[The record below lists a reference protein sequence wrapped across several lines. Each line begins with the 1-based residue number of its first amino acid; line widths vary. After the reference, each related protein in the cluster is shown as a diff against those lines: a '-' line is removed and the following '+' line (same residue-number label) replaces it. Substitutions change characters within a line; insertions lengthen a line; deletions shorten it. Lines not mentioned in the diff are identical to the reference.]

1 VIHGLA
7 TIVGLLVGPLRAAA
21 QDAPVEPAQT
31 AAADS
36 AESAGVVADSA
47 EPASAGS
54 AAQPLPPGVPTP
66 LRLAPDVVHL
76 RDGTRLRGTVAEYRS
91 AGGVTLVLSSGEVR
105 VLAPSDV
112 ARVVRLDASTPSR
125 GSAGTPRASAPPVRV
140 RFQPRGEG
148 SLTVYVAAGV
158 RARAA
163 VRDDWLAQLSERWDE
178 DPEPQG
184 FQVFDLLCTAPCE
197 RTLDARDHQ
206 LGLGINGAP
215 PVPAGRVSLRD
226 STRVLLSYESRQTQR
241 TAGAVVV
248 FASLLGLPTLGLMAV
263 ALGPDPT
270 FQIAGFVSAVLSAL
284 VGAIVGILLSGTAS
298 DSATAATVEEP

>member
-7 TIVGLLVGPLRAAA
+7 TIVGLLLCPLRAAA
-21 QDAPVEPAQT
+21 QDVPVEPAQT

-36 AESAGVVADSA
+36 AEPAGVVADSA
-47 EPASAGS
+47 EPASAGT
-54 AAQPLPPGVPTP
+54 AARHVPRGAATP
-66 LRLAPDVVHL
+66 LRIAPDVVHL
-76 RDGTRLRGTVAEYRS
+76 RDGTRLRGTVAEYRP
-91 AGGVTLVLSSGEVR
+91 AAGVTLVLSSGEVR

-112 ARVVRLDASTPSR
+112 ARVVRLDAGTPSR

-158 RARAA
+158 RARAN
-163 VRDDWLAQLSERWDE
+163 VRDDALAQLSAQMSD

-184 FQVFDLLCTAPCE
+184 FQVFELLCTAPCE
-197 RTLDARDHQ
+197 RTLDARDQQ
-206 LGLGINGAP
+206 LGLGIDGAP

-226 STRVLLSYESRQTQR
+226 STRVLLSYESRETQR

-248 FASLLGLPTLGLMAV
+248 FGSLLGLPTLGLMAV
-263 ALGPDPT
+263 AFGPDST
-270 FQIAGFVSAVLSAL
+270 FQVAGFVSGLVSAL
-284 VGAIVGILLSGTAS
+284 VGAIVGLILIGTAS
-298 DSATAATVEEP
+298 DSATAATVEAP